1 MFWTLELASHL
12 EEAPWPA
19 TKDELIDY
27 AIRSG
32 APLEVVENL
41 QELEDEGGGDIYE
54 SLEDIWPDYP
64 SQEDFFFNEDEYWWI
79 AIRNFRKVRLLK
91 KTSLSDKKFNPPIAR
106 RFFVICKQMRECYF
120 GLEEGFCI
128 PQKTISSILF
138 SAFLYL

>member
-64 SQEDFFFNEDEYWWI
+64 SQEDFFFNEAEY
-79 AIRNFRKVRLLK
+79 
-91 KTSLSDKKFNPPIAR
+91 
-106 RFFVICKQMRECYF
+106 
-120 GLEEGFCI
+120 
-128 PQKTISSILF
+128 
-138 SAFLYL
+138 

>member
-32 APLEVVENL
+32 APIEVVENL
-41 QELEDEGGGDIYE
+41 QELEDESGGTEIYE

-64 SQEDFFFNEDEYWWI
+64 SQEDFFFNEDEY
-79 AIRNFRKVRLLK
+79 
-91 KTSLSDKKFNPPIAR
+91 
-106 RFFVICKQMRECYF
+106 
-120 GLEEGFCI
+120 
-128 PQKTISSILF
+128 
-138 SAFLYL
+138 